1 MVMSNPL
8 PLSRRDV
15 IEARLA
21 EGRQIVAASLA
32 AEFNV
37 SEDAV
42 RRDLRALAAEGKCR
56 RVYGGAL
63 PLLTLSQPM
72 TARVGQES
80 GRKRGLA
87 KAAVAMIEPG
97 EFLFID
103 SSSTNLAMIDLLP
116 KNLEATI
123 ATNSIDI
130 ASAIMKRGDIP
141 LVLIG
146 GAVDPIVG
154 GSVDA
159 SAVAAIEAM
168 NIDRCFLGVCA
179 ISERNGISVYEH
191 ADAIFKRTLLKR
203 SAARVAL
210 ITSEKFHERAPHR
223 IGGAD
228 DIDWLVVEDDLPT
241 ADEKAAADAGFSL
254 VKASD
259 VAASS

>member
-1 MVMSNPL
+1 MSTSL

-21 EGRQIVAASLA
+21 EGRQIIAASLA
-32 AEFNV
+32 AEFDV

-63 PLLTLSQPM
+63 PLLTPSQPIS
-72 TARVGQES
+72 ARIGQEA
-80 GRKRGLA
+80 GRKRVLA
-87 KAAVAMIEPG
+87 RAAVAMIEPG
-97 EFLFID
+97 EFLFLD
-103 SSSTNLAMIDLLP
+103 SGSTNLEMVELLP
-116 KNLEATI
+116 KNLEVTI

-130 ASAIMKRGDIP
+130 ASAVMKRGDIP

-146 GAVDPIVG
+146 GAVNPIVG

-179 ISERNGISVYEH
+179 ISAGGGISVYEH
-191 ADAIFKRTLLKR
+191 ADAIFKRMLLER
-203 SAARVAL
+203 SASRIAL

-223 IGGAD
+223 IGAAA
-228 DIDWLVVEDDLPT
+228 DIDWLIVENDLPETDET
-241 ADEKAAADAGFSL
+241 AAVEAGFSL
-254 VKASD
+254 VKAGD
-259 VAASS
+259 VASS

>member
-1 MVMSNPL
+1 MSNSL
-8 PLSRRDV
+8 PLSRRDI
-15 IEARLA
+15 IETRLA

-63 PLLTLSQPM
+63 PLLTPSQPM
-72 TARVGQES
+72 SARIGQGS
-80 GRKRGLA
+80 GRKKVLA
-87 KAAVAMIEPG
+87 QAAVAMIEPG
-97 EFLFID
+97 EFLFLD
-103 SSSTNLAMIDLLP
+103 SGSTNLEMVELLP

-130 ASAIMKRGDIP
+130 AAAVMKRGDIP

-146 GAVDPIVG
+146 GAVSPIVG

-159 SAVAAIEAM
+159 SAVTAIEAM

-179 ISERNGISVYEH
+179 VSARGGISVYEH
-191 ADAIFKRTLLKR
+191 ADAIFKRTLLGR
-203 SAARVAL
+203 SAARIAL

-223 IGGAD
+223 IGGAA
-228 DIDWLVVEDDLPT
+228 DIDWLIVEDDLPGE
-241 ADEKAAADAGFSL
+241 DERAAIEAGFSL
-254 VKASD
+254 VRLRD
-259 VAASS
+259 VAPSS

>member
-1 MVMSNPL
+1 MSNSL
-8 PLSRRDV
+8 PLSRRDI
-15 IEARLA
+15 IETRLA

-63 PLLTLSQPM
+63 PLLTPSQPIS
-72 TARVGQES
+72 ARIGQET
-80 GRKRGLA
+80 GRKRILA
-87 KAAVAMIEPG
+87 QAAVAMIEPG
-97 EFLFID
+97 EFVFLD
-103 SSSTNLAMIDLLP
+103 SGSTNLEMVELLP
-116 KNLEATI
+116 KKRDVTI

-130 ASAIMKRGDIP
+130 ASAVLKRGDIP

-146 GAVDPIVG
+146 GTVNPVAG

-159 SAVAAIEAM
+159 CAVAAIEAM

-179 ISERNGISVYEH
+179 VSARTGISVYEH
-191 ADAIFKRTLLKR
+191 ADAIFKRMLLKR
-203 SAARVAL
+203 SASRIAL
-210 ITSEKFHERAPHR
+210 VTSEKFHERAAHR
-223 IGGAD
+223 VGVAA
-228 DIDWLVVEDDLPT
+228 DIDWLVVEDDLPGD
-241 ADEKAAADAGFSL
+241 DEKRAIEAGFSL

-259 VAASS
+259 VTAST

>member
-1 MVMSNPL
+1 MSNSL

-15 IEARLA
+15 IETRLA
-21 EGRQIVAASLA
+21 EGRQIIAASLA

-63 PLLTLSQPM
+63 PLLTLSHPIS
-72 TARVGQES
+72 ARIGLES
-80 GRKRGLA
+80 GRKKVLA
-87 KAAVAMIEPG
+87 QAAVAMIEPG
-97 EFLFID
+97 EFLFLD
-103 SSSTNLAMIDLLP
+103 SGSTNLEMVGLLP
-116 KNLEATI
+116 KDLEATI

-146 GAVDPIVG
+146 GAVDPVVG

-179 ISERNGISVYEH
+179 ISARGGVSVYEH

-203 SAARVAL
+203 SASRIAL

-223 IGGAD
+223 VGGAA
-228 DIDWLVVEDDLPT
+228 DIDWLVVENDLP
-241 ADEKAAADAGFSL
+241 ADDEKAAAEAGFSL

-259 VAASS
+259 VASPT